1 MKTIAISNYKGG
13 VGKTTTAVNLASVFA
28 SKGRRVLLVDLDPQA
43 SATDYF
49 GLYGRAEEEGRST
62 IELLYGHAPVADLAF
77 GTDVEGLSVIPSIID
92 LVDQNELLLHEQ
104 TLKFA
109 LADAAGDYVIAIIDC
124 SPVMKRL
131 AINAYIAASA
141 GGHGGDPG
149 QARRLGHEG
158 DRTHGQRH
166 EAGKRR
172 AAAPYPQLQDPAD
185 VRPRAPDAEQRDGH
199 RGPRQVL
206 RRQAVRDEHP
216 LLDQSRRRLLGL
228 EAGRRLRPVEQAR
241 AGLPRPRRGGGP

>member
-49 GLYGRAEEEGRST
+49 GLYGRAEDESRST

-77 GTDVEGLSVIPSIID
+77 ETDVEGLSVIPSIID

-109 LADAAGDYVIAIIDC
+109 LADAADDYDLAIIDC

-141 GGHGGDPG
+141 GGMVIIPVKLDSSVMRGTALTVNAMRQVSDALRLPTPNFRILRTCVPG
-149 QARRLGHEG
+149 RQ
-158 DRTHGQRH
+158 
-166 EAGKRR
+166 
-172 AAAPYPQLQDPAD
+172 
-185 VRPRAPDAEQRDGH
+185 QRDGD
-199 RGPRQVL
+199 GDPRQVL
-206 RRQAVRDEHP
+206 RRPAVRDVHP
-216 LLDQSRRRLLGL
+216 RVHEGQRGIVGL
-228 EAGRRLRPVEQAR
+228 EGGGGLRAGEQAG
-241 AGLPRPRRGGGP
+241 AGLRRPGRGGGE

>member
-49 GLYGRAEEEGRST
+49 GLYGRAEEEERST

-77 GTDVEGLSVIPSIID
+77 GTDVEGLSVVPSIID

-109 LADAAGDYVIAIIDC
+109 LADAAGDYDIAIIDC

-131 AINAYIAASA
+131 AVNAYIAASA
-141 GGHGGDPG
+141 GGMVVIPVK
-149 QARRLGHEG
+149 L
-158 DRTHGQRH
+158 
-166 EAGKRR
+166 
-172 AAAPYPQLQDPAD
+172 
-185 VRPRAPDAEQRDGH
+185 DGSAM
-199 RGPRQVL
+199 RGP
-206 RRQAVRDEHP
+206 P
-216 LLDQSRRRLLGL
+216 SRST
-228 EAGRRLRPVEQAR
+228 P
-241 AGLPRPRRGGGP
+241 